1 MSRRVLVRA
10 AAPVA
15 ALALVLGACGSGPT
29 GSDQGLKGADQQVQG
44 KDDINPVEVSKLKD
58 GGEFKW
64 PVDSLADNW
73 NYNQVDGTV
82 ASGARMISAVM
93 PNIFVQKADST
104 IELNKDYLED
114 ATVTSQ
120 DPQVITYKLNPKA
133 KWSDGAA
140 FSWEDFAAQAKA
152 NSGADPA
159 FLTASTTG
167 YEDIDKVEKGATD
180 QEVKVT
186 FKKKFAEWKSLFGP
200 LYPKSLNAT
209 ADEFNKGWVDGPK
222 ITAGP
227 FKIGTIDLTGKL
239 VTVVRDDAW
248 WGEKPKLDKITFR
261 VIDRTALADS
271 LANGAIDWYDIG
283 SNVDL
288 YKRAQQTPGIKIR
301 QAVTPDYNHLTFNG
315 AASAVMSDAKVRTS
329 VMQGIDTATI
339 AKAILGP
346 IQPDPKVLGNHIFL
360 LGAKEYKDNSAVAK
374 FDKEAAKKGLDDA
387 GWKLDGDVRKK
398 DGKELAIRFVIPTPN
413 PTSDQVSKLVQTQL
427 KEVGVKVDIQ
437 AVPSADFFKAHVNVG
452 DFDITSFRWLS
463 TAFPI
468 SSSKSIYALDPANV
482 NQNYGRVGSDEI
494 NKLFDEANS
503 ELDDTKRADLA
514 NKIDSA
520 IWASGHQLPIFQ
532 SPGAVAVRENIANFG
547 AVGFANNPYDYI
559 HIGFTS

>member
-1 MSRRVLVRA
+1 VV
-10 AAPVA
+10 APVA
-15 ALALVLGACGSGPT
+15 ALALTLTACGSGPT
-29 GSDQGLKGADQQVQG
+29 SNDQGLKGADQQVQG
-44 KDDINPVEVSKLKD
+44 KDDINPQDASKLKD

-64 PVDSLADNW
+64 SVDSLPDNW
-73 NYNQVDGTV
+73 NYNQIDGTV
-82 ASGARMISAVM
+82 ASGARMISAVL
-93 PNIFVQKADST
+93 PNIFTQKADSS
-104 IELNKDYLED
+104 IVPNKDYLED

-133 KWSDGAA
+133 KWSDGTAIG
-140 FSWEDFAAQAKA
+140 WEDFAAQAKA
-152 NSGADPA
+152 LNGADPA
-159 FLTASTTG
+159 FLTSSTTG

-186 FKKKFAEWKSLFGP
+186 FKKKFAEWRSLFGP

-209 ADEFNKGWVDGPK
+209 VDEFNKGWVDAPK

-239 VTVVRDDAW
+239 VTVVRDPAW
-248 WGEKPKLDKITFR
+248 WGEKPRLEKITFR

-271 LANGAIDWYDIG
+271 LANGAIDFYDVG

-288 YKRAQQTPGIKIR
+288 YQRAKQMPGVVVR

-315 AASAVMSDAKVRTS
+315 APTAVMSDPKVRVA
-329 VMQGIDTATI
+329 VMQGIDTTTI

-346 IQPDPKVLGNHIFL
+346 IQPDPKTLGNHLFL
-360 LGAKEYKDNSAVAK
+360 LGSKEYKDNSDLAK
-374 FDKEAAKKGLDDA
+374 LNKDAANKALDDA
-387 GWKLDGDVRKK
+387 GWKKEGDVRKK
-398 DGKELAIRFVIPTPN
+398 DGKDLAIRFVIPTPN

-427 KEVGVKVDIQ
+427 KDIGVKVDIQ
-437 AVPSADFFKAHVNVG
+437 AVPSADFFKSHINVG

-468 SSSKSIYALDPANV
+468 SSSKAIYALDPANTQ
-482 NQNYGRVGSDEI
+482 QNYGRVGNDTI
-494 NKLFDEANS
+494 NKLFDQANS
-503 ELDDTKRADLA
+503 ELDDTKRAELA
-514 NKIDSA
+514 NEIDKE
-520 IWASGHQLPIFQ
+520 IWKSGHQLPIFQ
-532 SPGAVAVRENIANFG
+532 SPGAVAVRDNIANFG